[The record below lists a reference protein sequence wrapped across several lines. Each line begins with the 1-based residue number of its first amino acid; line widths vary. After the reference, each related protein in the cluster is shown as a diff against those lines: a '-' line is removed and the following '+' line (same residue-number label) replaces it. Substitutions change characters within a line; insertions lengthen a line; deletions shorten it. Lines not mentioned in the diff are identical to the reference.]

1 MQVHTIYVV
10 EDSPLLVERLIEMLD
25 AVPGARVTGVATGA
39 DDAIEDIL
47 AERPDM
53 VLLDLQLAQ
62 GSGYDVLKAL
72 RAAAPEIDVYMMSS
86 FAAEPYRR
94 IAARLGARDF
104 FDKGSELRRLRDL
117 VAERA
122 APRH

>member
-1 MQVHTIYVV
+1 MAIQHIYLV
-10 EDSPLLVERLIEMLD
+10 EDSPLLTERLIELLD
-25 AVPGARVTGVATGA
+25 AVPGALVMGVASGA
-39 DDAIEDIL
+39 DEAIADIL
-47 AERPDM
+47 LERPDM

-72 RAAAPEIDVYMMSS
+72 GAAAPEIDVFMMSS

-104 FDKGSELRRLRDL
+104 FDKGTDLRRVRDL
-117 VAERA
+117 VAARVA
-122 APRH
+122 ATH

>member
-1 MQVHTIYVV
+1 MATQHIYLV
-10 EDSPLLVERLIEMLD
+10 EDSPLLTERLIELLD
-25 AVPGARVTGVATGA
+25 AVPGALVMGVASGA
-39 DDAIEDIL
+39 DEAIEDIL

-72 RAAAPEIDVYMMSS
+72 GAAAPEIDVFMMSS

-104 FDKGSELRRLRDL
+104 FDKGTDLRRVRDL
-117 VAERA
+117 VAARVA
-122 APRH
+122 ATH

>member
-1 MQVHTIYVV
+1 M
-10 EDSPLLVERLIEMLD
+10 
-25 AVPGARVTGVATGA
+25 GVASGA
-39 DDAIEDIL
+39 NEAIADIL
-47 AERPDM
+47 LERPDM

-72 RAAAPEIDVYMMSS
+72 GAAAPEIDVFMMSS

-104 FDKGSELRRLRDL
+104 FDKGTDLRRVRDL
-117 VAERA
+117 VAARVA
-122 APRH
+122 ATH